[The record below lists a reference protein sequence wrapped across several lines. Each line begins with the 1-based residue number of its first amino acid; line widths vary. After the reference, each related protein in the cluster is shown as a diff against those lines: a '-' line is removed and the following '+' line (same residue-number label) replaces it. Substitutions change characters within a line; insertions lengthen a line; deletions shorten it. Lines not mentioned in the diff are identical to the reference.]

1 MYTIFKLAL
10 RNLFEHKSKSIIIAL
25 LLVFGIAIVVMGNSF
40 LESVNR
46 GLEKDFRENYTGD
59 VVISVIPGKGEE
71 IDIFGLSTSDVSNPF
86 VTTPALPELD
96 SLMQIVNSEPEVKAS
111 TKQISSKVMI
121 SKDLEMDYTW
131 LTDNDDLGFDD
142 LPISMLFSGEYP
154 SYFNMFDGLKIIE
167 GSYPEPNTNQVL
179 IDTRVKK
186 SYEKLFKQELNVGDK
201 IAISSAGPVGIIR
214 EAEISGIFN
223 PSDENSAMFQII
235 YSNPDLARAFASLT
249 YADSFA
255 EELPDSVDLSLA
267 AMDEEDMFDDMFD
280 SASDILSSGNQD
292 YNSILGSTE
301 LRDQLNKTDDGAW
314 NFIVIKLKNP
324 AKADKIVSS
333 FNKQFKEKG
342 WNVQAM
348 NWNDA
353 AHSYTGTV
361 GGITIIFNLLIFILG
376 VVVFII
382 IMNTMTVSVLERTGE
397 IGTMRAI
404 GAEKAFIKK
413 LFFTESFILTL
424 ASTIVGIILA
434 LILMLI
440 FNSLDITV
448 QNSIAKMI
456 LGGGRIHFSPTFMII
471 LMTLVVSLLCAFASN
486 LYPVNSALRVSP
498 LKALSKE

>member
-1 MYTIFKLAL
+1 
-10 RNLFEHKSKSIIIAL
+10 
-25 LLVFGIAIVVMGNSF
+25 
-40 LESVNR
+40 
-46 GLEKDFRENYTGD
+46 
-59 VVISVIPGKGEE
+59 
-71 IDIFGLSTSDVSNPF
+71 
-86 VTTPALPELD
+86 
-96 SLMQIVNSEPEVKAS
+96 
-111 TKQISSKVMI
+111 
-121 SKDLEMDYTW
+121 
-131 LTDNDDLGFDD
+131 
-142 LPISMLFSGEYP
+142 
-154 SYFNMFDGLKIIE
+154 
-167 GSYPEPNTNQVL
+167 
-179 IDTRVKK
+179 
-186 SYEKLFKQELNVGDK
+186 
-201 IAISSAGPVGIIR
+201 
-214 EAEISGIFN
+214 
-223 PSDENSAMFQII
+223 
-235 YSNPDLARAFASLT
+235 
-249 YADSFA
+249 
-255 EELPDSVDLSLA
+255 
-267 AMDEEDMFDDMFD
+267 
-280 SASDILSSGNQD
+280 
-292 YNSILGSTE
+292 
-301 LRDQLNKTDDGAW
+301 
-314 NFIVIKLKNP
+314 
-324 AKADKIVSS
+324 
-333 FNKQFKEKG
+333 
-342 WNVQAM
+342 M